1 MMEEAGPVIGNPQD
15 DWPLFGLIDDIRPAL
30 RAELDRNRTVALVTL
45 FAAQG
50 GAPRGVGA
58 QMLVTGEGASGY
70 LSGGCVEAD
79 IVLHGRAVIA
89 DGQPRWLAYGQG
101 GPIDIRLPCGGRIEV
116 LVERVS
122 PDDPAAAR
130 LLALTEARQPALW
143 LTNGRERM
151 CLAEQGQRPALGD
164 DNVVARRFDPRQR
177 IVVLGA
183 DPMSL
188 ALCALAVQA
197 GAEVMLVRPNGP
209 LSPPPVPGIAYHR
222 SSPREAL
229 ATIGLDPWTAV
240 VIALHD
246 EIHDHASLMAALP
259 SAAGYVGLLGSS
271 RRLPDK
277 LERLRKAGLSDEYIA
292 RLKAPIGLPL
302 GGRAPWEIATAI
314 YAEIIA
320 TAHAVRQEM
329 ILRSGAVDR
338 ADTIP
343 AVSA

>member
-1 MMEEAGPVIGNPQD
+1 MMEETGPVIGSPQD
-15 DWPLFGLIDDIRPAL
+15 DWPLFGLVDDIRPAL
-30 RAELDRNRTVALVTL
+30 RAELDRNRAVALVTL

-58 QMLVTGEGASGY
+58 QMLVTSDGASGY

-89 DGQPRWLAYGQG
+89 DGQPRWLVYGQG

-116 LVERVS
+116 LIERVL

-130 LLALTEARQPALW
+130 LITLTEARQPALW

-151 CLAEQGQRPALGD
+151 CLTEQGQRPATGD
-164 DNVVARRFDPRQR
+164 DDVVVRRFDPRQR
-177 IVVLGA
+177 VVVLGA

-188 ALCALAVQA
+188 ALCALATQA

-209 LSPPPVPGIAYHR
+209 LSPPPVAGIAYHR
-222 SSPREAL
+222 SSPSEAL

-271 RRLPDK
+271 RRLPGK
-277 LERLRKAGLSDEYIA
+277 LERLRMAGLSDDNIA
-292 RLKAPIGLPL
+292 RLKAPIGLSL

-320 TAHAVRQEM
+320 TAHAAQHQRTVRSEPANR
-329 ILRSGAVDR
+329 I
-338 ADTIP
+338 DTVP